1 MGISADILK
10 PFTDN
15 IKPYGS
21 WKRD

>member
-15 IKPYGS
+15 IKLHGS

>member
-15 IKPYGS
+15 IKLYGS